1 MLCVCVCARPSA
13 ENKTLIESL
22 NQTKTQSSEIA
33 VSLASSKEIQADLD
47 RQREVYRPIAHVGSL
62 LFFLVAQLSAVN
74 NMYEFSLPSFIALFK
89 QNLLNKDVPPAA
101 AAGGGGAEGARVEGL
116 STTLR
121 LKIFTFITRS
131 LFKNDRLMFAL
142 HFVHCLRGHMFGE
155 REWEFFTGQIVGES
169 NSRDV
174 PLPSWAAKDRA
185 GPFASLA
192 STFPGLV
199 RSAKLSDEQAWGRWS
214 KSARPEVDFPAPA
227 PGEKALTPFQRLLLV
242 KTLRPDRL
250 QTALTHFACE
260 AIGIATISPP
270 PLNLQRIILEEGAP
284 LTPVLFICEGGAD
297 PTQELEECADRT
309 VGKANFHQVALGS
322 GQTDGAMAL
331 LYRAA
336 KEGHFL
342 LLKNLHLVSPWLY
355 DLEKTLKLL
364 KPHPQVGAGEGR
376 RGEGDAGAVGGHE
389 AGAHCAVRFCCR
401 SLDRSLLCPT
411 HSLFLLLLPVCF
423 VIFLFV
429 SSV

>member
-1 MLCVCVCARPSA
+1 M
-13 ENKTLIESL
+13 IESL

-33 VSLASSKEIQADLD
+33 VSLASSKEIQSDLD
-47 RQREVYRPIAHVGSL
+47 RQREVYRPIAHVGSV

-89 QNLLNKDVPPAA
+89 QNLLSKDVPATPAA
-101 AAGGGGAEGARVEGL
+101 GSSGSSGAEGARVDGL

-142 HFVHCLRGHMFGE
+142 HFVHCLKGHMFAE
-155 REWEFFTGQIVGES
+155 REWEFFTGQVVGEA

-185 GPFASLA
+185 APFASLV
-192 STFPGLV
+192 STFPALV
-199 RSAKLSDEQAWGRWS
+199 RSAKLGDEQAWGRWY
-214 KSARPEVDFPAPA
+214 KSGRPEVEFPAAA

-260 AIGIATISPP
+260 AIGVSTISPP

-297 PTQELEECADRT
+297 PTQELEECAERS

-322 GQTDGAMAL
+322 GQTEGAMAL
-331 LYRAA
+331 VYRAA
-336 KEGHFL
+336 KEGHHL

-364 KPHPQVGAGEGR
+364 KPHPQVCAREG
-376 RGEGDAGAVGGHE
+376 GAVAGGGL
-389 AGAHCAVRFCCR
+389 AQQA
-401 SLDRSLLCPT
+401 
-411 HSLFLLLLPVCF
+411 
-423 VIFLFV
+423 
-429 SSV
+429 